1 MWKWQGSQYASF
13 TQRSE
18 YVRICLDR
26 ALNIFWV
33 LNMPG
38 FWIWQGPEYARNT
51 QGSKYPTV
59 WLNMAEYVVIMPEYA
74 WIYDNKQDFEYVPY
88 ND

>member
-1 MWKWQGSQYASF
+1 
-13 TQRSE
+13 
-18 YVRICLDR
+18 
-26 ALNIFWV
+26 
-33 LNMPG
+33 MPG

-59 WLNMAEYVVIMPEYA
+59 WLNMAEYVVIMPEYV
-74 WIYDNKQDFEYVPY
+74 WIYYNKQDFEYVSY

>member
-1 MWKWQGSQYASF
+1 
-13 TQRSE
+13 
-18 YVRICLDR
+18 
-26 ALNIFWV
+26 
-33 LNMPG
+33 MPG

-74 WIYDNKQDFEYVPY
+74 WIYDIKQDFEYVPY